1 MTIPTLP
8 PTFYDG
14 HPTLRHI
21 RQAAQH
27 KRTAPDVTLG
37 VLLCRVA
44 TMIPPDATANGS
56 QINYLTAIV
65 GPPGAGKTTGAKV
78 ATKLLPELGTVLD
91 RVPPGSG
98 EGIVQQYLERT
109 KGDEGV
115 TNTQVHT
122 AALFHT
128 DEGEQLMQ
136 VSVRQGST
144 TLATIRSLWVG
155 ETVGN
160 SNANPETSRLLRADR
175 YRFTMT
181 VGLQPGFA
189 SDLLSHSTAGD
200 PQRYLWVGAA
210 DPTAPDTPPSWP
222 GELSRLH
229 PVSSPARIAPE
240 ITRQIDARRVDSLR
254 QGGHADPHKA
264 HEGLLTIRTAAIL
277 ATLFGTPGEIDAV
290 SWLPALE
297 LVEHSAKVTTY
308 LASLTRAQQ
317 FERDSEWIDRTLT
330 RDEIRDQK
338 KTERVTRTLARAV
351 QNRTWLRSDLRRD
364 GLNSRDR
371 YLFEDALR
379 LAFERGWITATGDDL
394 KAGPV
399 RPADF

>member
-8 PTFYDG
+8 PGFYDQ

-27 KRTAPDVTLG
+27 ERTAPDVTLG
-37 VLLCRVA
+37 AVLCRVA

-98 EGIVQQYLERT
+98 EGIVQRYLDRT

-128 DEGEQLMQ
+128 DEGEQLLQ
-136 VSVRQGST
+136 VSGRQGST

-160 SNANPETSRLLRADR
+160 SNANPETSRLLRADS

-210 DPTAPDTPPSWP
+210 DPTAPNTPPPWP
-222 GELSRLH
+222 GPVPALH
-229 PVSSPARIAPE
+229 VVSSPARIAPE
-240 ITRQIDARRVDSLR
+240 IAQEIDARRVDSLR
-254 QGGHADPHKA
+254 QGGHADPQKA
-264 HEGLLTIRTAAIL
+264 HEGLLIIRTAAIL
-277 ATLFGTPGEIDAV
+277 ATLFGTPGEIDAL
-290 SWLPALE
+290 SWIPACE
-297 LVEHSAKVTTY
+297 LVEHSAQVTNH
-308 LASLTRAQQ
+308 LASLTQAQQ
-317 FERDSEWIDRTLT
+317 LERDARWIDRTLT

-338 KTERVTRTLARAV
+338 KTERVTRNLARAV

-371 YLFEDALR
+371 YLFDDALR
-379 LAFERGWITATGDDL
+379 LAFDSGWITQTGDDL
-394 KAGPV
+394 KPGAV

>member
-8 PTFYDG
+8 PGFYDQ

-27 KRTAPDVTLG
+27 ERTAPDVTLG
-37 VLLCRVA
+37 AVLCRVA
-44 TMIPPDATANGS
+44 TMIRPDATANGS
-56 QINYLTAIV
+56 QVNYLTAIV
-65 GPPGAGKTTGAKV
+65 GPPGAGKTTGTKV

-98 EGIVQQYLERT
+98 EGIVQRYLERT
-109 KGDEGV
+109 KDDEGV

-128 DEGEQLMQ
+128 DEGEQLLQ
-136 VSVRQGST
+136 VSGRQGST
-144 TLATIRSLWVG
+144 TLATIRSMWVG

-160 SNANPETSRLLRADR
+160 SNANPETSRLLRADS
-175 YRFTMT
+175 YRFAMT

-210 DPTAPDTPPSWP
+210 DPTAPDTPPPWP
-222 GELSRLH
+222 GPLTALH
-229 PVSSPARIAPE
+229 VVSSPAQIAPE
-240 ITRQIDARRVDSLR
+240 IAQEIDARRVDSLR
-254 QGGHADPHKA
+254 QGGHADPQKA
-264 HEGLLTIRTAAIL
+264 HEGLLIIRTAAIL
-277 ATLFGTPGEIDAV
+277 ATLFGTPGEIDAL
-290 SWLPALE
+290 SWIPACE
-297 LVEHSAKVTTY
+297 LVEHSAQVTTH
-308 LASLTRAQQ
+308 LASLTQAQQ
-317 FERDSEWIDRTLT
+317 LERDAQWIDRTLT

-338 KTERVTRTLARAV
+338 KTERVTRNLARAV

-371 YLFEDALR
+371 YLFDDALR

-394 KAGPV
+394 RAGPV

>member
-8 PTFYDG
+8 PGFYDQ

-27 KRTAPDVTLG
+27 ERTAPDVTLG
-37 VLLCRVA
+37 AVLCRVA
-44 TMIPPDATANGS
+44 TMIKPDATANGS
-56 QINYLTAIV
+56 QVNYLTAIV
-65 GPPGAGKTTGAKV
+65 GPPGAGKTTGTKV

-98 EGIVQQYLERT
+98 EGIVQRYLERT
-109 KGDEGV
+109 QGDEGV
-115 TNTQVHT
+115 TNRQVHT

-128 DEGEQLMQ
+128 DEGEQLLQ
-136 VSVRQGST
+136 VSGRQGST

-160 SNANPETSRLLRADR
+160 SNANPETSRLLRADS

-210 DPTAPDTPPSWP
+210 DPTAPNTPPPWP
-222 GELSRLH
+222 GPLPALH
-229 PVSSPARIAPE
+229 VVSSPAQIAPE
-240 ITRQIDARRVDSLR
+240 IAQEIDARRVDSLR
-254 QGGHADPHKA
+254 QGGHADPQKA
-264 HEGLLTIRTAAIL
+264 HEGLLIIRTAAIL
-277 ATLFGTPGEIDAV
+277 ATLFGTPGEIDAL
-290 SWLPALE
+290 SWIPACE
-297 LVEHSAKVTTY
+297 LVEHSAQVTTH
-308 LASLTRAQQ
+308 LASLTQAQQ
-317 FERDSEWIDRTLT
+317 LERDAQWIDRTLT
-330 RDEIRDQK
+330 RDEIREQK
-338 KTERVTRTLARAV
+338 KTERVTRNLARAV

-371 YLFEDALR
+371 YLFDDALR
-379 LAFERGWITATGDDL
+379 LAFERGWITQAGDDL
-394 KAGPV
+394 KPGAV